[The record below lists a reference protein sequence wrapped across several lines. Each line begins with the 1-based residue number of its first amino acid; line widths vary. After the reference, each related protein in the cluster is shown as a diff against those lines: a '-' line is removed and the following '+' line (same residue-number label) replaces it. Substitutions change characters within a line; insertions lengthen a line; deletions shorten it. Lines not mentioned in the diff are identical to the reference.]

1 MIDALLKE
9 KDELALPSKTPHLS
23 YSRIDRYLRCPQ
35 QYFFYYI
42 ENLRL
47 KFPSASL
54 VFGQG
59 VHQALADLFNNKSD
73 PIDFFIRTWG
83 ELKEVKLTYGKKQ
96 TWEKLKD
103 SGQGLLQK
111 FLKEELCRI
120 GQVRAVEKKF
130 ELNITGLD
138 LPFIGI
144 IDLIAEVDRKNTVA
158 HFKTAAS
165 DYEEHEADMS

>member
-54 VFGQG
+54 VFGQV
-59 VHQALADLFNNKSD
+59 VHQALADLFNNKND
-73 PIDFFIRTWG
+73 PIDFFLRTWG
-83 ELKEVKLTYGKKQ
+83 ELKDIKLTYGKKQ
-96 TWEKLKD
+96 TWEKLEA
-103 SGQGLLQK
+103 SGRGLLDK
-111 FLKEELCRI
+111 FVKDELSRI
-120 GQVRAVEKKF
+120 TRIKAVEKPF
-130 ELNITGLD
+130 ELHITDLD
-138 LPFIGI
+138 L
-144 IDLIAEVDRKNTVA
+144 
-158 HFKTAAS
+158 
-165 DYEEHEADMS
+165 